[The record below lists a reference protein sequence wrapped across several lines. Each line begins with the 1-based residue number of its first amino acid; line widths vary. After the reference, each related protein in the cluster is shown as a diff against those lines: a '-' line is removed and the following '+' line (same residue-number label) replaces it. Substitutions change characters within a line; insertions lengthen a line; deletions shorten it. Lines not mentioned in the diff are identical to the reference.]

1 LSPRYRSIYFSSA
14 LRSLNEISF
23 PNLAAILGH
32 SVDVLS
38 RHYAAAMPAPTDPRI
53 DPERA
58 VVEARC
64 KIKKELDET

>member
-1 LSPRYRSIYFSSA
+1 
-14 LRSLNEISF
+14 
-23 PNLAAILGH
+23 LAAILGH